1 MQLSDF
7 MQLNK
12 MEKEQL
18 VGLCNAMYELLQQR
32 QAPSPAFTFFP
43 PQPTVQPFVAPNNPW
58 PMWNGNNVICN
69 ESTQQERFGVK

>member
-18 VGLCNAMYELLQQR
+18 VELCNALYELLQQH
-32 QAPSPAFTFFP
+32 QLTQTPAFTFI
-43 PQPTVQPFVAPNNPW
+43 PQAPYVPYVAPNPI
-58 PMWNGNNVICN
+58 PLGGITICN
-69 ESTQQERFGVK
+69 SESTQQERFGIK

>member
-18 VGLCNAMYELLQQR
+18 VELCNALYELLQQR
-32 QAPSPAFTFFP
+32 PAPAPAFTFI
-43 PQPTVQPFVAPNNPW
+43 PQLPSLPFIPN
-58 PMWNGNNVICN
+58 PMPLGGITICSN